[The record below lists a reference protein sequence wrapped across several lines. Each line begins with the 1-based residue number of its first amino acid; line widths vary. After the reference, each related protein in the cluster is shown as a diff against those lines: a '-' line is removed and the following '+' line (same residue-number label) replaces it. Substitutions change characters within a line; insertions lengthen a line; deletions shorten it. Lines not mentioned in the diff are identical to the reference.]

1 MYSYNILNLFNHRI
15 LQNLKKF
22 VVGLEK
28 RIKRGGVKK
37 EKALKIGQLN
47 FVFRMK
53 AKHRQ
58 LALWPNG

>member
-28 RIKRGGVKK
+28 RIKRGGKCKK
-37 EKALKIGQLN
+37 RKSFENRAVELCI
-47 FVFRMK
+47 
-53 AKHRQ
+53 
-58 LALWPNG
+58 PNES